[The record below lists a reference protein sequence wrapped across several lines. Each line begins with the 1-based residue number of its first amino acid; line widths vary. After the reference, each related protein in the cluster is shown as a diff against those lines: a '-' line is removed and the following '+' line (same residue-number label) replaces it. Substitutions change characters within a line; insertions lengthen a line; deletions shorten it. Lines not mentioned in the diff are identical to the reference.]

1 MSSGSTGMDAATLDG
16 ERRRQLVVLAIALVL
31 AMSTWFSTAAVLGR
45 LKESW
50 TLSDSAGAWLT
61 IMVQLGFV
69 AGAGISSL
77 TNLADR
83 IPPRRL
89 LLFGATG
96 AAVTNAALVLVD
108 GLALALPARFVTGA
122 FLAAVYPPSL
132 KAMSSWFREG
142 RGFALGVMIG
152 ALTVGSA
159 IPHLVNGLG
168 GLDWRTTLL
177 IASGLTLAGGL
188 VADRLGADG
197 PHVSASAP
205 FDPSQIRA
213 IVSERRFRLASL
225 GYFGHMWELYAMWAW
240 VAAFYGD
247 AFASELP
254 NGSERAASFAA
265 FAVIAIGAAGS
276 VHAGMISDRL
286 GRAEA
291 AAVALRWSA
300 SVALVVGF
308 LVDAPWPVV
317 LGVGLVWGYW
327 VVADSAQFS
336 TVVTEVTD
344 ARYVGTALTMQ
355 LAAGFVL
362 TVFTIFLVPVVRDAA
377 GWGWAFA
384 LLAPGPL
391 LGSWAMRRLRSLG
404 PPDRVTDQPAATF
417 VSPVF

>member
-1 MSSGSTGMDAATLDG
+1 MDAVHIGRDDEQPKHAVDRARQVDIGVVEERGGVEQHLEQEHGDG
-16 ERRRQLVVLAIALVL
+16 
-31 AMSTWFSTAAVLGR
+31 G
-45 LKESW
+45 
-50 TLSDSAGAWLT
+50 
-61 IMVQLGFV
+61 
-69 AGAGISSL
+69 
-77 TNLADR
+77 
-83 IPPRRL
+83 
-89 LLFGATG
+89 
-96 AAVTNAALVLVD
+96 
-108 GLALALPARFVTGA
+108 
-122 FLAAVYPPSL
+122 
-132 KAMSSWFREG
+132 
-142 RGFALGVMIG
+142 
-152 ALTVGSA
+152 
-159 IPHLVNGLG
+159 
-168 GLDWRTTLL
+168 
-177 IASGLTLAGGL
+177 
-188 VADRLGADG
+188 
-197 PHVSASAP
+197 
-205 FDPSQIRA
+205 
-213 IVSERRFRLASL
+213 
-225 GYFGHMWELYAMWAW
+225 
-240 VAAFYGD
+240 
-247 AFASELP
+247 
-254 NGSERAASFAA
+254 RAASFAA

-417 VSPVF
+417 VSPFF

>member
-1 MSSGSTGMDAATLDG
+1 MDAATLDG

-417 VSPVF
+417 VSPFF